1 MKIKVNSEIGKLK
14 AAMLHPPGKEITR
27 LTPPNMKALL
37 WDNIPWPER
46 ALEEHQNYV
55 KQLEERGAK
64 VYLTPDLLK
73 DVIKDKV
80 LRNELI
86 EKSAA
91 YEAERLTPET
101 LQAMQEYMKGVNDDQ
116 LIDIFM
122 GGITKQELYQETHE
136 VAFEDLA
143 DHANEFCLTPMTN
156 IGWSRDPAA
165 SIGNGIA
172 FSHMYGRA
180 REREPLYVKYV
191 FKYHPE
197 FKDLD
202 YHVWYGISDD
212 DQTNLEGGNVFPLSK
227 NVLAIGFNERTG
239 FRTIMKLAA
248 RLMEKSEITDV
259 LALQFDNKKLV
270 EGDVGMFVHVDTFFT
285 MVDHESFLFFPHIAE
300 MLTVYRL
307 TKGEGGKIKTYVEGD
322 LFETLKKVLHLKSL
336 NLIEVGGGDSYR
348 AQAEQWGLAAN
359 VFTIAPGV
367 VFAYN
372 RNTSTNKELRKNGI
386 EVIELE
392 GNELAKVLGGPRCA
406 TMPLWREDL

>member
-1 MKIKVNSEIGKLK
+1 MEIKVNSEIGKLK
-14 AAMLHPPGKEITR
+14 AVLLHPPGKEITR

-46 ALEEHQNYV
+46 ALEEHQSYV
-55 KQLEERGAK
+55 RQLEERGAK

-73 DVIKDKV
+73 DVIGDKT
-80 LRNELI
+80 LRDELI

-101 LQAMQEYMKGVNDDQ
+101 LQTMQEYMKGATDDQ

-122 GGITKQELYQETHE
+122 GGITKEELYRETHA

-143 DHANEFCLTPMTN
+143 DYANEFCLTPMTN

-165 SIGNGIA
+165 AIGNGIA

-191 FKYHPE
+191 FKYHPV

-202 YHVWYGISDD
+202 YHLWYGIAEDD
-212 DQTNLEGGNVFPLSK
+212 ETNLEGGNVFPLSQE
-227 NVLAIGFNERTG
+227 VLAIGFNERTAY
-239 FRTIMKLAA
+239 RTIVKLAT
-248 RLMEKSEITDV
+248 RLMEKSEVKDV
-259 LALQFDNKKLV
+259 LALQFDNKKLA

-300 MLTVYRL
+300 MLKVYRL
-307 TKGEGGKIKTYVEGD
+307 SKGAGGKIMTYVEGD

-336 NLIEVGGGDSYR
+336 RLIEVGGGESYK

-372 RNTSTNKELRKNGI
+372 RNVSTNRELRKNGI

-406 TMPLWREDL
+406 TMPLWREEP

>member
-1 MKIKVNSEIGKLK
+1 MEIKVNSEIGKLK
-14 AAMLHPPGKEITR
+14 AVMLHPPGKEITR
-27 LTPPNMKALL
+27 LTPTNMKALL

-55 KQLEERGAK
+55 RLLEERGVK
-64 VYLTPDLLK
+64 VYLTPNLLK

-80 LRNELI
+80 LRDELI
-86 EKSAA
+86 EKSVA
-91 YEAERLTPET
+91 YEAGRLTPET
-101 LQAMQEYMKGVNDDQ
+101 LQVMQEYMKSVSDDQ

-136 VAFEDLA
+136 VAFEDLE
-143 DHANEFCLTPMTN
+143 DHTNEFCLTPMTN

-165 SIGNGIA
+165 VIGNGIA

-202 YHVWYGISDD
+202 YHIWYGISDD

-227 NVLAIGFNERTG
+227 NVLAIGYNERTA

-259 LALQFDNKKLV
+259 LVLQFDNKKLV

-285 MVDHESFLFFPHIAE
+285 MVDHESFLFFPYITE
-300 MLTVYRL
+300 MLKVYRL
-307 TKGEGGKIKTYVEGD
+307 TRGEGGKIKTLVEGD

-336 NLIEVGGGDSYR
+336 NLIKVGGGDSYR